1 MLIIKFIHDSK
12 RQVPIILQILRQVRE
27 LECLVEEHLSQVSNT
42 KSKSVPRLS
51 IKTMSS
57 QEVYKVFPLLKFF
70 SIFFKKKYFDRHL
83 WKWNFRINNECTY
96 M

>member
-1 MLIIKFIHDSK
+1 MLIIKFIHNSK

-42 KSKSVPRLS
+42 KSKSVSRIS

-70 SIFFKKKYFDRHL
+70 SIFSKKVF
-83 WKWNFRINNECTY
+83 
-96 M
+96 